1 MNIYPKTSRNFEGL
15 DKMMKYVE
23 KYKGIELQYFD
34 ENGIMAPFDIA
45 SPIEKIM
52 EKIPYLQEITI
63 HPPLIDYDIELI
75 LFKDVNIVRNQLE
88 ILVELSKRYNIKINL
103 LYHTMWNYTK
113 HKELT
118 INILKELVEVIA
130 GTKVKLILENIFMF
144 PENTCSVFE
153 IARDI
158 DSPNF
163 GVCFDVCHLYCR
175 TNIDKANVEEYA
187 QKYLDPELCKKYIH
201 QVHFSD
207 TKNNDGYLNHKKNHG
222 RVHDSIEGVEYD
234 FNLMKKYNMANCNYI
249 TEISE
254 EDYASRKD
262 QLQELKWLDKVAN
275 GEE

>member
-15 DKMMKYVE
+15 DKMMEYVE

-34 ENGIMAPFDIA
+34 ENGMMAPFDIA

-75 LFKDVNIVRNQLE
+75 LFKDSNIVKNQLE
-88 ILVELSKRYNIKINL
+88 TLVELSKKYNIKINL

-118 INILKELVEVIA
+118 MNTLKELVKIIE
-130 GTKVKLILENIFMF
+130 GTKVKMILENIFMF
-144 PENTCSVFE
+144 PETTCSVFE

-175 TNIDKANVEEYA
+175 VNIDKANVEEYA
-187 QKYLDPELCKKYIH
+187 KKYLDPELCKKYIH

-207 TKNNDGYLNHKKNHG
+207 TKNNDGYLDHKKNHG

-234 FNLMKKYNMANCNYI
+234 FNLMKKYNMTDCNYI

-254 EDYASRKD
+254 EDYVSRKD

-275 GEE
+275 GVE